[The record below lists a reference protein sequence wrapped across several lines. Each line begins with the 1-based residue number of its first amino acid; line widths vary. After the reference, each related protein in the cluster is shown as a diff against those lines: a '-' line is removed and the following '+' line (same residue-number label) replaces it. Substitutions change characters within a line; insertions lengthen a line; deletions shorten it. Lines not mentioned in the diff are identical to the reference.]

1 MFAQALQQGR
11 QVIRPDSAHFSQ
23 VLNGRASV
31 VDYRGRRAVKLVP
44 SGDTSAK
51 AEDMLAILA
60 GPDFKDG
67 TIEADVAGAPL
78 PGASQGARGFIG
90 IAFRTGEH
98 AEWSEIFYLRP
109 TNGRADDQL

>member
-1 MFAQALQQGR
+1 MLNGISRRRIMHFGKSVIVALIGVAITQPSFGQAVQQGR
-11 QVIRPDSAHFSQ
+11 QVIRPESARFSQ

-78 PGASQGARGFIG
+78 PG
-90 IAFRTGEH
+90 
-98 AEWSEIFYLRP
+98 
-109 TNGRADDQL
+109 